1 MTFYG
6 IGTVQDVNRSTEKP
20 PFIAVLVHG
29 SGRPL
34 MAGGFSPSVGCA
46 AVDPRATRLVDLG
59 SQVMEKSF
67 DWVRY
72 DP

>member
-1 MTFYG
+1 
-6 IGTVQDVNRSTEKP
+6 
-20 PFIAVLVHG
+20 
-29 SGRPL
+29 
-34 MAGGFSPSVGCA
+34 MAPAGPRWPGDFSPSVGCA

-59 SQVMEKSF
+59 SQVMEEPF